1 MNIIINPDRK
11 DWQSLL
17 KRPQH
22 DTSSLNE
29 IVSSVLNEIRNEGD
43 EAVRRYELKFDKADL
58 KELAVSEAEIAE
70 AEALVSDELKSAL
83 QTAAANIRKFHEAQ
97 KRELPKIET
106 YPGVV

>member
-1 MNIIINPDRK
+1 MQIIVNPDRK

-43 EAVRRYELKFDKADL
+43 DAVRRYELKFDKADL
-58 KELAVSEAEIAE
+58 KDLAVSAEEIAE
-70 AEALVSDELKSAL
+70 AEALVSE
-83 QTAAANIRKFHEAQ
+83 
-97 KRELPKIET
+97 
-106 YPGVV
+106 